1 MPTTPVN
8 TFSAAVLVP
17 MYPTPPSA
25 CQPVKLGNSLT
36 LAKGTVLGEVTATP
50 GTFKAY
56 ASGNVDGSETPK
68 CILQYDSATD
78 ASGNITFGTTAVG
91 GEFGETHKVA
101 PAYYGGAFKTS
112 ELVGFDAN
120 AATKLGGHL
129 VSGTVADGVYAF

>member
-1 MPTTPVN
+1 MATTPVN

-17 MYPTPPSA
+17 MYATPPHA
-25 CQPVKLGNSLT
+25 IQPDKLATSDV
-36 LAKGTVLGEVTATP
+36 LAKGTVVGEATATP

-68 CILQYDSATD
+68 GFLQYDCATD
-78 ASGNITFGTTAVG
+78 ASGNITFGTAATG
-91 GEFGETHKVA
+91 GEFGETHKTA
-101 PAYYGGAFKTS
+101 PVYFAGVFKTS